1 MHLRE
6 VEIRMLDRIIRI
18 DRDKLADILSIM
30 YGESG
35 REAEDACVDL
45 YNAIFY
51 PGRDKDSGCV
61 TVVAEGD
68 SREYNRSTGWKRE
81 EV

>member
-1 MHLRE
+1 
-6 VEIRMLDRIIRI
+6 MLDRIIRF
-18 DRDKLADILSIM
+18 DRDKLADILSLM
-30 YGESG
+30 YGELG
-35 REAEDACVDL
+35 REVENECVDL

-51 PGRDKDSGCV
+51 PGRDEDSGCV
-61 TVVAEGD
+61 TIVAEGD